1 MANKSQLPKVISK
14 ANKEI
19 STHIDSDIQKETEL
33 LHNLVEEVLNA
44 NMEIKTGNNQRIN
57 DAKDR
62 LEQLEKD
69 IEQLST
75 SIDNVTKETIILQL
89 NEMVEI
95 ENQIFDAN
103 QVVRFF
109 EHSVL
114 ENTLNE
120 LDNQY
125 NNLKYN
131 INETIEFE
139 DQIKSTI
146 ESENLL
152 LFNEQ
157 LSIADKIIDVMNNL
171 FLEKNNSTLL
181 KKKKVDEIEDYIKNL
196 NSDYQN
202 QYETSHNAF
211 VELLKSSNS
220 IFTDVIDEV
229 VLTEKLEQK
238 HLDILEKINN
248 KIELL
253 NITHDEKVSYLEN
266 NLKLYEDSVNAKLVE
281 KNKEIIEKEK
291 ALLVNREN
299 ELKEIRLLII
309 NAEKRKNAEELSK
322 LMDKYEKIKNKKIS
336 STIDKTKK
344 LTDKQTKKLRFKT
357 ISQIHQEELKY
368 QTELL
373 KLNNQLKLENITFD
387 ESKVLYK
394 MKDDYEGILSDK
406 DLSKDLLSNIENILK
421 VKLQIDLEVN
431 KLRSAMREAELEVM
445 EDNEIKDLELNKVF
459 KELLLSLKEIEY
471 TRLTRIKQAL
481 LQQTKNEHF
490 HRYEVK
496 KAELELTLLDKIDEI
511 DKQVTK
517 KEKMTFI
524 KNKKLE
530 EEANTKIL
538 FQESLVKVAQKE
550 HELQL
555 LKVQSLYESERSL
568 AEEQVERI
576 NLGIKVNDA
585 FIKTTLESQMLFA
598 NQQIN
603 CANSEFDIRVESI
616 NLTLNQELEY
626 ANKKIDF
633 LKQNYLYEQN
643 KLTKELNAKLEDLN
657 YKLVLFTDQKDNRN
671 IQQKIF
677 ELKNTYQVLID
688 DISKKM
694 DSDQEIKRYERIK
707 DEANQRAL
715 EATNE
720 ANQLKETTVDSFTDL
735 LDKTKFKYNTIKETK
750 QTEETKGLLP
760 ALNTP
765 AIDNA
770 LNRLKKAESEAS
782 KLYEEK
788 ISEPLT
794 LINKIKQDLQES
806 ISTKEF
812 DSFVKKQKELKS
824 KILESHQ
831 NQILDLKTSLES
843 EMLKINNETNELEE
857 SLQKAT
863 SELPQLLF
871 KDQVYRTP
879 EDIKKDYIIL
889 IENNKTKFKELSKQ
903 LDANYFKKYN
913 NSSIL
918 QKDIIQTI
926 KKVHAPYKKYLKYA
940 SKGLNKRK
948 KELNK
953 KNKKALLKLT
963 KDLKERK
970 KENLKAL

>member
-1 MANKSQLPKVISK
+1 MANKSQLPKIISK

-62 LEQLEKD
+62 LDQLERD
-69 IEQLST
+69 IEHLSS

-120 LDNQY
+120 LDTQY
-125 NNLKYN
+125 HNLEGN
-131 INETIEFE
+131 INETIVFE
-139 DQIKSTI
+139 EQIKETI
-146 ESENLL
+146 KSENLL

-157 LSIADKIIDVMNNL
+157 LAIADKIIEVMNQL

-181 KKKKVDEIEDYIKNL
+181 KKEKVDEIEDYIKNL
-196 NSDYQN
+196 NLDFQQKYDAN
-202 QYETSHNAF
+202 HNTF
-211 VELLKSSNS
+211 VDLLNS
-220 IFTDVIDEV
+220 TQSVFTDIEDEV
-229 VLTEKLEQK
+229 ILTEKLEQK

-248 KIELL
+248 KIEIL
-253 NITHDEKVSYLEN
+253 NITHEEKVTYLEN

-291 ALLVNREN
+291 ELLLKREN

-309 NAEKRKNAEELSK
+309 NAEKLKNADELSK

-344 LTDKQTKKLRFKT
+344 LTDKQTRKLRSKT
-357 ISQIHQEELKY
+357 ISQIHQEEQKY

-373 KLNNQLKLENITFD
+373 KLNHQLKLENITFE
-387 ESKVLYK
+387 ESKILYK
-394 MKDDYEGILSDK
+394 MKDDYEGIISDK
-406 DLSKDLLSNIENILK
+406 DLAKQLLSNIEEILK
-421 VKLQIDLEVN
+421 LKLNTDLEIN
-431 KLRSAMREAELEVM
+431 KLRSAMRESELEVM

-471 TRLTRIKQAL
+471 LRLTRIKQAL
-481 LQQTKNEHF
+481 LSQTKNEHF

-511 DKQVTK
+511 DKQITK

-603 CANSEFDIRVESI
+603 CAKSEFDIRLESI

-643 KLTKELNAKLEDLN
+643 KLNKELNAKLEDLN

-671 IQQKIF
+671 IQQKIY
-677 ELKNTYQVLID
+677 ELKNSYQLLID
-688 DISKKM
+688 DISNKM
-694 DSDQEIKRYERIK
+694 DNDEEIKRYERIK
-707 DEANQRAL
+707 SEANQRAL

-770 LNRLKKAESEAS
+770 LQRLKKAESEAS

-794 LINKIKQDLQES
+794 LINNIKNELQDS

-812 DSFVKKQKELKS
+812 DDFVLKQKDLKN
-824 KILESHQ
+824 KILETHQ
-831 NQILDLKTSLES
+831 NQTENLR
-843 EMLKINNETNELEE
+843 NNLELEISKIDNE
-857 SLQKAT
+857 SNEIEKNLQKAT

-879 EDIKKDYIIL
+879 EDIKKDYSVL
-889 IENNKTKFKELSKQ
+889 VANNKVKFKELAKQ

-918 QKDIIQTI
+918 LKEIIQTI
-926 KKVHAPYKKYLKYA
+926 KKVHSPYKKYLKYA
-940 SKGLNKRK
+940 SKGLNKHK
-948 KELNK
+948 KDLNK

-963 KDLKERK
+963 KELNERK
-970 KENLKAL
+970 KDALKTL

>member
-1 MANKSQLPKVISK
+1 
-14 ANKEI
+14 
-19 STHIDSDIQKETEL
+19 
-33 LHNLVEEVLNA
+33 
-44 NMEIKTGNNQRIN
+44 
-57 DAKDR
+57 
-62 LEQLEKD
+62 
-69 IEQLST
+69 
-75 SIDNVTKETIILQL
+75 
-89 NEMVEI
+89 
-95 ENQIFDAN
+95 
-103 QVVRFF
+103 
-109 EHSVL
+109 
-114 ENTLNE
+114 
-120 LDNQY
+120 
-125 NNLKYN
+125 
-131 INETIEFE
+131 
-139 DQIKSTI
+139 
-146 ESENLL
+146 
-152 LFNEQ
+152 
-157 LSIADKIIDVMNNL
+157 
-171 FLEKNNSTLL
+171 
-181 KKKKVDEIEDYIKNL
+181 
-196 NSDYQN
+196 
-202 QYETSHNAF
+202 
-211 VELLKSSNS
+211 
-220 IFTDVIDEV
+220 
-229 VLTEKLEQK
+229 
-238 HLDILEKINN
+238 
-248 KIELL
+248 
-253 NITHDEKVSYLEN
+253 
-266 NLKLYEDSVNAKLVE
+266 
-281 KNKEIIEKEK
+281 
-291 ALLVNREN
+291 
-299 ELKEIRLLII
+299 
-309 NAEKRKNAEELSK
+309 
-322 LMDKYEKIKNKKIS
+322 MDKYEKIKNKKIS

-373 KLNNQLKLENITFD
+373 ILNNQLKLENITFD

>member
-1 MANKSQLPKVISK
+1 MIVANKSQLPKVISK

-125 NNLKYN
+125 NNLKFN

-309 NAEKRKNAEELSK
+309 NAEKRR
-322 LMDKYEKIKNKKIS
+322 M
-336 STIDKTKK
+336 
-344 LTDKQTKKLRFKT
+344 
-357 ISQIHQEELKY
+357 LK
-368 QTELL
+368 
-373 KLNNQLKLENITFD
+373 
-387 ESKVLYK
+387 
-394 MKDDYEGILSDK
+394 
-406 DLSKDLLSNIENILK
+406 
-421 VKLQIDLEVN
+421 
-431 KLRSAMREAELEVM
+431 
-445 EDNEIKDLELNKVF
+445 
-459 KELLLSLKEIEY
+459 
-471 TRLTRIKQAL
+471 
-481 LQQTKNEHF
+481 
-490 HRYEVK
+490 
-496 KAELELTLLDKIDEI
+496 
-511 DKQVTK
+511 
-517 KEKMTFI
+517 
-524 KNKKLE
+524 
-530 EEANTKIL
+530 
-538 FQESLVKVAQKE
+538 
-550 HELQL
+550 
-555 LKVQSLYESERSL
+555 
-568 AEEQVERI
+568 
-576 NLGIKVNDA
+576 
-585 FIKTTLESQMLFA
+585 
-598 NQQIN
+598 
-603 CANSEFDIRVESI
+603 
-616 NLTLNQELEY
+616 
-626 ANKKIDF
+626 
-633 LKQNYLYEQN
+633 NYL
-643 KLTKELNAKLEDLN
+643 
-657 YKLVLFTDQKDNRN
+657 
-671 IQQKIF
+671 
-677 ELKNTYQVLID
+677 
-688 DISKKM
+688 S
-694 DSDQEIKRYERIK
+694 
-707 DEANQRAL
+707 
-715 EATNE
+715 
-720 ANQLKETTVDSFTDL
+720 
-735 LDKTKFKYNTIKETK
+735 
-750 QTEETKGLLP
+750 
-760 ALNTP
+760 
-765 AIDNA
+765 
-770 LNRLKKAESEAS
+770 
-782 KLYEEK
+782 
-788 ISEPLT
+788 
-794 LINKIKQDLQES
+794 
-806 ISTKEF
+806 
-812 DSFVKKQKELKS
+812 
-824 KILESHQ
+824 
-831 NQILDLKTSLES
+831 
-843 EMLKINNETNELEE
+843 
-857 SLQKAT
+857 
-863 SELPQLLF
+863 
-871 KDQVYRTP
+871 
-879 EDIKKDYIIL
+879 
-889 IENNKTKFKELSKQ
+889 
-903 LDANYFKKYN
+903 
-913 NSSIL
+913 
-918 QKDIIQTI
+918 
-926 KKVHAPYKKYLKYA
+926 
-940 SKGLNKRK
+940 
-948 KELNK
+948 
-953 KNKKALLKLT
+953 
-963 KDLKERK
+963 
-970 KENLKAL
+970 